1 MKGNE
6 LMEIIDRLY
15 KDYRD
20 GPHFIV
26 TSAEFRGDTWFL
38 TVAQEQKELEQAN
51 PEVANDN
58 N

>member
-26 TSAEFRGDTWFL
+26 TSAEFRGNSWFL
-38 TVAQEQKELEQAN
+38 TVEEEKKPGVTKA
-51 PEVANDN
+51 EVANDN
-58 N
+58 DK

>member
-15 KDYRD
+15 KSYSD

-26 TSAEFRGDTWFL
+26 TNAEFRGDAWFL
-38 TVAQEQKELEQAN
+38 TVTQAQKEPEDK
-51 PEVANDN
+51 PEVKNDN
-58 N
+58 D